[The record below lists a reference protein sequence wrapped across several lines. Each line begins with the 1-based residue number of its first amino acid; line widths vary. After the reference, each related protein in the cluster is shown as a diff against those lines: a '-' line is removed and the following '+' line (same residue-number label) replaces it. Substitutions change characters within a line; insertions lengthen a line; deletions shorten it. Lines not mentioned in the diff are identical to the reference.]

1 MLLLNHGSLWI
12 VDRCFFFRIQKTEA
26 GVLWDVHCLSE
37 KELKMCREKHVM
49 LFLLELFCSSMKDIV
64 AVHVSRENPNLIIY
78 MLSMSTHLARGSK
91 SFLRLGRWGCVKLRQ
106 KEGANICDK

>member
-49 LFLLELFCSSMKDIV
+49 LFFIRTVLLINEGYCSCSCEKGKSQLDYLH
-64 AVHVSRENPNLIIY
+64 AKHEHTPCTRLQK
-78 MLSMSTHLARGSK
+78 LSEIR
-91 SFLRLGRWGCVKLRQ
+91 
-106 KEGANICDK
+106 